1 MAFVMSVIVVAP
13 IFQLLLPP
21 RLNFSPQNAE
31 RYLYYR
37 RSPRQIPSGKKLK
50 DYEDILAGNEIIKRP
65 SFVASRRTLYHP
77 FSHFLPFGSSFISFL
92 VFLLPSLSFFLFF
105 VFLFFPFF
113 FVFVLFQPV
122 PSAFPR
128 SRNSRVLVAVENKIF
143 ALGDELGFERER
155 SFYGLARGRR

>member
-1 MAFVMSVIVVAP
+1 MSVIVVAP
-13 IFQLLLPP
+13 IFHLLLPP

-65 SFVASRRTLYHP
+65 ALQLRGELFITPSPISSLLVRA
-77 FSHFLPFGSSFISFL
+77 FSW
-92 VFLLPSLSFFLFF
+92 SFFCLFFPPFFF

-113 FVFVLFQPV
+113 FFYSN

-128 SRNSRVLVAVENKIF
+128 SCNSLVCSLRLKIKFLRSVTSSDSSKNDLFTVWLVAD
-143 ALGDELGFERER
+143 DEK
-155 SFYGLARGRR
+155 RR